1 MIGKSFLHGIRVT
14 VEPGGPGKQ
23 EQAAFLYNDWL
34 LDMPKL
40 LDIAVLYGRD
50 NPQLVQQLMLKVMA
64 HKSILKSAG
73 QL

>member
-1 MIGKSFLHGIRVT
+1 M
-14 VEPGGPGKQ
+14 
-23 EQAAFLYNDWL
+23 YNDWL